1 MENQM
6 DDNNW
11 KTRTYLIGTIVGA
24 LAGLGVAFVL
34 VRRSE
39 ETGEPVQFG
48 TREGLRLGL
57 GLLGLIRQVGRLG
70 ANPD

>member
-1 MENQM
+1 M

-39 ETGEPVQFG
+39 ETGEPVKFG
-48 TREGLRLGL
+48 TREGLRLGI
-57 GLLGLIRQVGRLG
+57 GLLGLIRQVGRLS